1 MLIKKCRW
9 LWLFIAL
16 SAGLNMP
23 VMAASTPA
31 FTTLEGKTIALSELR
46 GKVVLVNFWATS
58 CGICLEEMPDL
69 VRTYKRYHPR
79 GFEVIAVA
87 MHYDKLGDIRNY
99 VRKHGLP
106 FPIVYDTDGSIAKEF
121 GQVNATPTAFL
132 IDASGKRI
140 SKTLGIMDFGKL
152 SIFLDAAL

>member
-1 MLIKKCRW
+1 
-9 LWLFIAL
+9 
-16 SAGLNMP
+16 
-23 VMAASTPA
+23 MASSTPA
-31 FTTLEGKTIALSELR
+31 FTTLEGKKTSLSELR
-46 GKVVLVNFWATS
+46 GKLVLVNFWATS

-69 VRTYKRYHPR
+69 MLTYKRYHLR

-87 MHYDKLGDIRNY
+87 MSYDNPGDIRNY
-99 VRKHGLP
+99 VRKYGLP
-106 FPIVYDTDGSIAKEF
+106 FPVVYDRDGRIAKAF

-152 SIFLDAAL
+152 DAYLDAALNPAR